1 MSGGKKVLLCPLLG
15 LSLISRLFVIS
26 ASPSLPEGWRE
37 AQKTGPSAMR
47 WEALDGGG
55 PQPLGV
61 RPRLLP
67 KTPGPTASPA
77 STAST
82 AQ

>member
-1 MSGGKKVLLCPLLG
+1 MSLRPLLG
-15 LSLISRLFVIS
+15 LSLISRLFLIS

-37 AQKTGPSAMR
+37 AQKTGPSEMR

-55 PQPLGV
+55 PQPLCV
-61 RPRLLP
+61 RHAYCLIR
-67 KTPGPTASPA
+67 TQDPTASPT